1 MATTIKAIIISPD
14 GTLQRA
20 IPLVKATK
28 DALEVTGDELI
39 IEVRDI
45 YSDGEPNTANAG
57 NVANFHNCDNNSVLQ
72 MHAGGK

>member
-20 IPLVKATK
+20 VPLVKATK

-45 YSDGEPNTANAG
+45 YSDGESNTANAG
-57 NVANFHNCDNNSVLQ
+57 NVANFNYSDKNFVQQLHT
-72 MHAGGK
+72 GGK

>member
-14 GTLQRA
+14 GTLQKA

-28 DALEVTGDELI
+28 DALDLGDELI

-45 YSDGEPNTANAG
+45 YSADEINKANAG
-57 NVANFHNCDNNSVLQ
+57 NVANFLNSNKNFVQQL
-72 MHAGGK
+72 HTGGK

>member
-14 GTLQRA
+14 GTLQRT

-28 DALEVTGDELI
+28 DALDLGDELI

-57 NVANFHNCDNNSVLQ
+57 NVANFHNCENNSVLQ

>member
-45 YSDGEPNTANAG
+45 YSADEINKANAG
-57 NVANFHNCDNNSVLQ
+57 NVANFLNSNKNFVQQL
-72 MHAGGK
+72 HTGGK

>member
-14 GTLQRA
+14 GTLQRT
-20 IPLVKATK
+20 IPLVKAAK
-28 DALEVTGDELI
+28 DALDLGDELI

-57 NVANFHNCDNNSVLQ
+57 NVANFHHCDNNSVLQ